1 MDIEETLL
9 FPSTTTWAWVP
20 PPGQPSPFYPGG
32 GGLER
37 EGGVTRNE
45 LLLSVDPPGVSRGK
59 VFGDFVSCWA
69 GGVLFCR
76 HDYLSR
82 FGSEE

>member
-1 MDIEETLL
+1 MDTGHTVFSFNYHMGLGPSSWTA
-9 FPSTTTWAWVP
+9 FPILSRWGWDRKR
-20 PPGQPSPFYPGG
+20 GRGDH
-32 GGLER
+32 
-37 EGGVTRNE
+37 E

-69 GGVLFCR
+69 GGVLFRR